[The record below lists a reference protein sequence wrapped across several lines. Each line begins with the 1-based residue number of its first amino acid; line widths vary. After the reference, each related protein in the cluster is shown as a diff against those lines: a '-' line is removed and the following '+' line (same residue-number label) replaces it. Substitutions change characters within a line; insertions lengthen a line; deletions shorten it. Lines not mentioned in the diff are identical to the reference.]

1 MESFE
6 CQANRSGLDGVG
18 MLYHR
23 RFSPSEYHDQSLLFY
38 AVFNLVFEP
47 QVQIAYCISFNL
59 HIASHLIVQVLPGG
73 PKCHSHFTDD
83 TVDVQRVEFPQVYQ
97 LSTVS
102 TRALIPVCP
111 NFSTTR

>member
-47 QVQIAYCISFNL
+47 QVQIAYCISF
-59 HIASHLIVQVLPGG
+59 SCPSPPWRSKVP
-73 PKCHSHFTDD
+73 
-83 TVDVQRVEFPQVYQ
+83 FPFY
-97 LSTVS
+97 
-102 TRALIPVCP
+102 R
-111 NFSTTR
+111 